1 MECRFDAAALRHGEI
16 GALADHL
23 AAQILGGDPNS
34 IIGAVPRRLVRLVRS
49 ADIGANAAKEDQIN
63 PRFEDGA
70 NKIVR
75 RDMFTDA
82 EQSLRLRCELDVF
95 SGAREHA
102 AALGN
107 DRPVEIL
114 PA

>member
-16 GALADHL
+16 GAFGDHL
-23 AAQILGGDPNS
+23 GAQILGGDPNS
-34 IIGAVPRRLVRLVRS
+34 VIGAVPRRVVRLVRS
-49 ADIGANAAKEDQIN
+49 ADIGANAAEEDQIN

-75 RDMFTDA
+75 RDMFANT
-82 EQSLRLRCELDVF
+82 EQLLRLRCELDVF
-95 SGAREHA
+95 GGACEHA
-102 AALGN
+102 TARGN